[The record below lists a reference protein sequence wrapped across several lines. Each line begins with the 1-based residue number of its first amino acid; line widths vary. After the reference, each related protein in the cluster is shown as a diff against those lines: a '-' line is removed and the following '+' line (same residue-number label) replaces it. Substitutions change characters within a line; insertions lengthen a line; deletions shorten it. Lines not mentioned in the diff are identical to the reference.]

1 MTEDRNT
8 LKNYWR
14 RLEINRVKERRVICG
29 YVEFKYPEIY
39 KEAFEFY
46 EFLNVKHPGKKDL
59 RKTNEYEMLKSGV
72 PTQTV
77 KKYYK
82 RKENKRKGNKKD
94 MDLELIIP
102 LLKLPTLTQENESSS
117 DVSTQQIEFSSEIP
131 TQEIP
136 IQEIEFSSEIP
147 TQEIEISSEIPTQE
161 IPIQE
166 IEVSSDVSTQENEF
180 SSEVSTQEIE
190 PLGHIRDEMIEEIMT
205 SLREDPDLHALFD
218 DIDIDIEEQSPLE
231 TELMYW

>member
-8 LKNYWR
+8 QKNYWR

-29 YVEFKYPEIY
+29 YVELKYPEIY

-59 RKTNEYEMLKSGV
+59 RKTNEFEMLKSGV
-72 PTQTV
+72 PKQTM
-77 KKYYK
+77 KKYYT
-82 RKENKRKGNKKD
+82 RKEKGPNIEVSNKKD
-94 MDLELIIP
+94 MDMELIIP
-102 LLKLPTLTQENESSS
+102 LMKLPVSTQEIGSSS

-131 TQEIP
+131 TQEI
-136 IQEIEFSSEIP
+136 EVSSEIP
-147 TQEIEISSEIPTQE
+147 TQEIEVSSEIPT
-161 IPIQE
+161 QE
-166 IEVSSDVSTQENEF
+166 IEVSSDVSTQENES

-190 PLGHIRDEMIEEIMT
+190 SLGHIRDEMIEEIMT
-205 SLREDPDLHALFD
+205 NLREDPDLHALFD